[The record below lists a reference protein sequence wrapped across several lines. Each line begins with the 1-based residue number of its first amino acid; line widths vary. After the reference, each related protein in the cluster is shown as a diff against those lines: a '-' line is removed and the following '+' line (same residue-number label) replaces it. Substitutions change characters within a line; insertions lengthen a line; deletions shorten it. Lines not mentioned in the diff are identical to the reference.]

1 MTTVPGPG
9 RPPVCALRAEHLDD
23 ARLYADREHLIRSLH
38 LYRGGRL
45 AELGVA
51 VGSFSRFMIDELK
64 PTRFDA
70 FDIFQLHHKEKLWG
84 RDTSEYFQGGNHIEY
99 YKSVFAR
106 EIEHGTVRIFEG
118 DSSTQLSTQD
128 DQIYDVIY
136 IDADH
141 TLEGVTR
148 DATVA
153 AQKLKDDGLLIFN
166 DYILHSYGKD
176 SYYGIVYLVNDWCV
190 NRGWKVTHFA
200 LQPGMWCDI
209 AISRRVRKP
218 WHRKLRPWLSRA

>member
-1 MTTVPGPG
+1 MSTGRG
-9 RPPVCALRAEHLDD
+9 RPPVCALREEHLDD
-23 ARLYADREHLIRSLH
+23 ARLYADREHLVRSLH

-51 VGSFSRFMIDELK
+51 VGDFSRFLIDELMPK
-64 PTRFDA
+64 RFDA
-70 FDIFQLHHKEKLWG
+70 FDLFQLHNKEKLWG
-84 RDTSEYFQGGNHIEY
+84 RASSEYFHGGNHIDY
-99 YKSVFAR
+99 YKGVFAR
-106 EIEHGTVRIFEG
+106 EIEDEIVHIFEG
-118 DSSTQLSTQD
+118 DSSTQLGLQE
-128 DQIYDVIY
+128 DQSYDVIY

-153 AQKLKDDGLLIFN
+153 AQKLKVDGLLIFN
-166 DYILHSYGKD
+166 DYILHSDGKD
-176 SYYGIVYLVNDWCV
+176 RYYGIVPLVNDWCV

-209 AISRRVRKP
+209 AISRQARKP
-218 WHRKLRPWLSRA
+218 WYRELRQWLSGA